1 MQFFIEG
8 WWHHKN
14 RNGIELMIKEG
25 IKVDFDHYDTSK
37 KYDWIISLSDFKSY
51 QNHDGGVIYG
61 PHIELNNILEKVPYL
76 DGKSYINLLSNWLVD
91 LTNSIIE
98 SDKYLSLP
106 FAVDVDKF
114 IPNEKNEKPIIY
126 YKDVDIS
133 WFDKVTKKLGSNF
146 TIFDYSKGYN
156 EIHFLEAI
164 SKAPYAIWIGRH
176 ESQGF
181 AFQETMSCNTPI
193 FVIDVNS
200 LRDEVVNNKRNW
212 VNFHTDNPLIATAA
226 SYFDES
232 CGLITNINDW
242 ENDYEVFIKNLN
254 HYSPRE
260 FVVNKLSAKSCV
272 DLWIDKL
279 SKLR

>member
-25 IKVDFDHYDTSK
+25 IKVDFDYYDVSK
-37 KYDWIISLSDFKSY
+37 NYDWIISLSEFKTY
-51 QNHDGGVIYG
+51 QNHKGGIIYG
-61 PHIELNNILEKVPYL
+61 PHIELKKILEEVPNL
-76 DGKSYINLLSNWLVD
+76 SENSYINLLSNWLVD
-91 LTNSIIE
+91 LSNSIVE

-114 IPNEKNEKPIIY
+114 IPNQKNGKPIIY
-126 YKDVDIS
+126 YKDVDINWLNS
-133 WFDKVTKKLGSNF
+133 VNKKLGNDF
-146 TIFDYSKGYN
+146 VIFDYSNVYR
-156 EIHFLEAI
+156 ESDFLDAI
-164 SKAPYAIWIGRH
+164 SKAPYVIWIGRH

-193 FVIDVNS
+193 FVIDVKS
-200 LRDEVVNNKRNW
+200 LRDEIVNNKNNW
-212 VNFHTDNPLIATAA
+212 LYFYPDNPLKATAA

-232 CGLITNINDW
+232 CGLISDINNW
-242 ENDYEVFIKNLN
+242 ENDYDFFIKNLN

-260 FVVNKLSAKSCV
+260 FVVNKLSAKPCV
-272 DLWIDKL
+272 ELWLNKL
-279 SKLR
+279 SKL